1 MVILIWCKFNRQK
14 EYIIGYILE
23 FDLEYPNVSHE
34 SHNDYPLV
42 PENLAIPYDMLSDY
56 SKKFADEYGI
66 KVGGVKKL
74 IENLS
79 NKTSFVVHCRNLQMY
94 LSLRMK
100 LTKIHKVLKF
110 KQCDRMK
117 NYINFNTKKKK
128 KCC

>member
-1 MVILIWCKFNRQK
+1 
-14 EYIIGYILE
+14 
-23 FDLEYPNVSHE
+23 
-34 SHNDYPLV
+34 
-42 PENLAIPYDMLSDY
+42 MLSDY

-128 KCC
+128 KNAANSFESLPSFLCL